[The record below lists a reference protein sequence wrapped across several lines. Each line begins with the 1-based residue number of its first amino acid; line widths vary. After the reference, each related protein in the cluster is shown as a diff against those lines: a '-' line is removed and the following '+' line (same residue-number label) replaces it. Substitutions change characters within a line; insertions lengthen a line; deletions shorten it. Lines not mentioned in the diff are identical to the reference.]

1 MLTNTDALIA
11 RLRSSAVDRSIDDAA
26 FRALAKRIAQ
36 QLAKLPEATATATQ
50 RGRIRVGR
58 TAGRANQVQPAGA
71 RYVFVAV
78 PNGRGGT
85 ASVSVLKPAFSEMA
99 RALGGPAAVTALARK
114 VAAGHKPE
122 SGVSRSRYVR
132 IRLEQRAARQARRL
146 S

>member
-1 MLTNTDALIA
+1 MLTHIDALIA
-11 RLRSSAVDRSIDDAA
+11 RLRASAADPSIEDAA
-26 FRALAKRIAQ
+26 FRTLAKRIAQ
-36 QLAKLPEATATATQ
+36 QLAKLPEAALTP
-50 RGRIRVGR
+50 RSRIRVGR
-58 TAGRANQVQPAGA
+58 TAGRPNQAQPAGA

-85 ASVSVLKPAFSEMA
+85 ASVSVSKPVFSEMA
-99 RALGGPAAVTALARK
+99 RALGGAAAVTALARK

-132 IRLEQRAARQARRL
+132 LRLEQRAARQEKL